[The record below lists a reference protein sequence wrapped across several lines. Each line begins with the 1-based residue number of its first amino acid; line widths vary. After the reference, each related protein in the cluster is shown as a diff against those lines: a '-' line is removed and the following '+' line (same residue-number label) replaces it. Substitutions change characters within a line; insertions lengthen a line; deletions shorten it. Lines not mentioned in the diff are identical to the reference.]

1 MAGLLGGV
9 LSHPPLVGA
18 AIDTA
23 VLGGAGALL
32 LALFGYLF
40 KELRRKDEG
49 VWAIVADR
57 DKRLLELTADRNY
70 WRALAMGEEPPV
82 PPLVDPTPAPVL
94 ADESSPL
101 LDVVSDAVTAVRRR
115 RRR

>member
-1 MAGLLGGV
+1 MA
-9 LSHPPLVGA
+9 PPHLLVGA

-57 DKRLLELTADRNY
+57 DKRLLELTTERNY
-70 WRALAMGEEPPV
+70 WRALAMGEDP
-82 PPLVDPTPAPVL
+82 PPLEAVLTPHPAPAV
-94 ADESSPL
+94 AEDPAPL
-101 LDVVSDAVTAVRRR
+101 LDALNDVVRRR
-115 RRR
+115 RRRP

>member
-1 MAGLLGGV
+1 MMAGLLGGMA
-9 LSHPPLVGA
+9 PPHLVAA

-57 DKRLLELTADRNY
+57 DKRLEELARERNY
-70 WRALAMGEEPPV
+70 WRAVAMGEDPPALDV
-82 PPLVDPTPAPVL
+82 VVHPHPAPAL
-94 ADESSPL
+94 ASDPPPL
-101 LDVVSDAVTAVRRR
+101 LDAVSDAVRRR
-115 RRR
+115 RRPR

>member
-1 MAGLLGGV
+1 MAGLLGGTFP
-9 LSHPPLVGA
+9 PPLVAA

-23 VLGGAGALL
+23 VLTGAGSLL

-57 DKRLLELTADRNY
+57 DKRLLELTTERNY
-70 WRALAMGEEPPV
+70 WRAMAMGEDPPIEHALPAPSPAPDYVAEPP
-82 PPLVDPTPAPVL
+82 PI
-94 ADESSPL
+94 
-101 LDVVSDAVTAVRRR
+101 LDVVADVVRRR
-115 RRR
+115 RRPR

>member
-1 MAGLLGGV
+1 MASILGGV
-9 LSHPPLVGA
+9 LVHPPVVAA

-82 PPLVDPTPAPVL
+82 PPAFEVTPAPVVA
-94 ADESSPL
+94 ADPSPL
-101 LDVVSDAVTAVRRR
+101 LDVVADAVTRRR
-115 RRR
+115 RRPR